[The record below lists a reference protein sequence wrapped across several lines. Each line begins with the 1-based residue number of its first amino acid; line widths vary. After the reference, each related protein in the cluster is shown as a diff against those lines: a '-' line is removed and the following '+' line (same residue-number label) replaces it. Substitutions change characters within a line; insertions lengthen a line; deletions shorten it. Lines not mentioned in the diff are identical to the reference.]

1 MEEWRSRPLAGEH
14 PYAFID
20 GTYPKRSWGGSHESA
35 GVLVTMGVDGDG
47 RCELIG
53 CAEGLTGSE
62 DSWRGFL
69 PWLGGRGPRGARMV
83 TGDRR
88 RGMVGALEGAFT
100 QAGYQRRT
108 VHLYRA
114 AFSEAPMRKRALV
127 ARMPRAVHAQ
137 ESREAAVARAGEV
150 AAGLEGMRLGVA
162 AKVVREGCLETLT
175 YAGFPMRRWTRIRT
189 NDIVERLDRE
199 VRRGTRAVGTF
210 PDGRSALMLVTA
222 RPGHIAECE
231 WGRRR
236 YPDVSLLENEEVGA

>member
-1 MEEWRSRPLAGEH
+1 
-14 PYAFID
+14 
-20 GTYPKRSWGGSHESA
+20 
-35 GVLVTMGVDGDG
+35 MGVDGDG
-47 RCELIG
+47 RREAIG

-69 PWLGGRGPRGARMV
+69 PWLRGRGPRGARMV

-88 RGMVGALEGAFT
+88 QGMVGALEGAFT
-100 QAGYQRRT
+100 QAGYQRCT
-108 VHLYRA
+108 VHLYRSV
-114 AFSEAPMRKRALV
+114 FSEVPMRKRALV

-150 AAGLEGMRLGVA
+150 AADLKGMRLGVA

-175 YAGFPMRRWTRIRT
+175 YAGFPMRHWTRIRT
-189 NDIVERLDRE
+189 NDAVERLDRE
-199 VRRGTRAVGTF
+199 VRRRTRAVGTF

-222 RPGHIAECE
+222 RPEYVAECE
-231 WGRRR
+231 WGKRR

>member
-35 GVLVTMGVDGDG
+35 GVLVAMGVDGDG
-47 RCELIG
+47 RREVIG

-137 ESREAAVARAGEV
+137 ESREAVFDS
-150 AAGLEGMRLGVA
+150 LGVA
-162 AKVVREGCLETLT
+162 GLSA
-175 YAGFPMRRWTRIRT
+175 
-189 NDIVERLDRE
+189 ERFR
-199 VRRGTRAVGTF
+199 V
-210 PDGRSALMLVTA
+210 
-222 RPGHIAECE
+222 
-231 WGRRR
+231 
-236 YPDVSLLENEEVGA
+236 